1 MSAEMISILD
11 GSTFAVSNRAGDMDA
26 GPDQPH
32 GFFYKD
38 TRHLSRWVL
47 TVNGVA
53 PAALSTDT
61 VEYYF
66 AQFFLAPP
74 TGTIYQD
81 PSLSLIRRRLI
92 GEGFVEE
99 LTLMNHGAARPS
111 WSSAS
116 RRGPTSP
123 TCSRS
128 RTSSPRRAPS
138 TGRSAAAT
146 WCWATAGTTSS
157 ARRRSA
163 RASPPRWTGRP
174 SSSGS
179 GWRRSRSGRPGW
191 RSGR

>member
-1 MSAEMISILD
+1 MPAEMISILD

-53 PAALSTDT
+53 PAALSTDS

-74 TGTIYQD
+74 TGTIYRD

-92 GEGFVEE
+92 GDGFVEE
-99 LTLMNHGAARPS
+99 VTLMNHGAAPS
-111 WSSAS
+111 APWCAALPPPGG
-116 RRGPTSP
+116 RVTLA
-123 TCSRS
+123 
-128 RTSSPRRAPS
+128 PR
-138 TGRSAAAT
+138 
-146 WCWATAGTTSS
+146 
-157 ARRRSA
+157 
-163 RASPPRWTGRP
+163 
-174 SSSGS
+174 
-179 GWRRSRSGRPGW
+179 
-191 RSGR
+191 

>member
-1 MSAEMISILD
+1 GRGPGMPAEMISILD

-53 PAALSTDT
+53 PAALSTDS

-74 TGTIYQD
+74 TGTIYRD

-92 GEGFVEE
+92 GDGFVEE
-99 LTLMNHGAARPS
+99 VTLMNHGAAP
-111 WSSAS
+111 AELV
-116 RRGPTSP
+116 
-123 TCSRS
+123 
-128 RTSSPRRAPS
+128 PRVGYREGLQPAV
-138 TGRSAAAT
+138 
-146 WCWATAGTTSS
+146 
-157 ARRRSA
+157 
-163 RASPPRWTGRP
+163 
-174 SSSGS
+174 
-179 GWRRSRSGRPGW
+179 GWMEEHTHGHPVVA
-191 RSGR
+191 

>member
-1 MSAEMISILD
+1 MAAEMVSILD

-53 PAALSTDT
+53 PAALSTDS

-74 TGTIYQD
+74 TGTIYRD
-81 PSLSLIRRRLI
+81 PSLSLVRRRLI

-99 LTLMNHGAARPS
+99 VTLMNHPGVERPVVARKVELMC
-111 WSSAS
+111 
-116 RRGPTSP
+116 RR
-123 TCSRS
+123 CKR
-128 RTSSPRRAPS
+128 
-138 TGRSAAAT
+138 
-146 WCWATAGTTSS
+146 
-157 ARRRSA
+157 
-163 RASPPRWTGRP
+163 
-174 SSSGS
+174 SGS
-179 GWRRSRSGRPGW
+179 LLRPL
-191 RSGR
+191 R